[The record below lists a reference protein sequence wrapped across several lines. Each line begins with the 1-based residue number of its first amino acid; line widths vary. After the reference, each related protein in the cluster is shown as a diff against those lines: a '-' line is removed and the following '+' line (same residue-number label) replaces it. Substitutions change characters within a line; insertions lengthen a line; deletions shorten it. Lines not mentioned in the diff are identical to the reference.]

1 MELEQLSPP
10 SLESTHMHPQNHSH
24 MQEVAYPSDG
34 GDQTPLHPC
43 WQLEVVDHLEEVEEH
58 RLEAEDRLEV
68 EDRPEDRLEDPHG
81 HLECHK
87 APDST

>member
-1 MELEQLSPP
+1 
-10 SLESTHMHPQNHSH
+10 

-34 GDQTPLHPC
+34 EDQTPLHLRQ
-43 WQLEVVDHLEEVEEH
+43 QLEVVDHPEEVEEH
-58 RLEAEDRLEV
+58 RLEVEDRL
-68 EDRPEDRLEDPHG
+68 EDRLEDPHG